1 MDKQDAR
8 TLDHGTLEAIR
19 VRAVRQVQAGE
30 SPEAVIRALGFTRRC
45 IYSWLAMY
53 RAGGWD
59 ALKAKKIPGRPRRLS
74 GRDMQWVYRTVTGKN
89 PLQRGFPFALW
100 TRGMVQSLIR
110 KHCGVRLSLVSV
122 GRLLAQL
129 GLTCQKPL
137 WRAYQQDGSRVQQWL
152 KREYPR
158 IRALAKREKAEVF
171 FEDESGVRSDFHSG
185 STWAVRGQT
194 PIVRVTGQR
203 FSLNMISAIS
213 PRGALRFMVV
223 KGGVGARVF
232 IEFLKRLMHGQRR
245 PVFLIVDGHPAHRAK
260 IVKEFV
266 ESLEGK
272 LRLYF
277 LPPYSPELNPDE
289 LVWNDVKNNA
299 VGRSKLDGPKDL
311 HRAVVGRLRFLQKR
325 PDRVR
330 SFFQSPDTRYAA

>member
-1 MDKQDAR
+1 MARLDAR
-8 TLDHGTLEAIR
+8 KLDHATLEEIR
-19 VRAVRQVQAGE
+19 IRAVQQVQAGE
-30 SPEAVIRALGFTRRC
+30 SPEAVIRALGFSSRC

-59 ALKAKKIPGRPRRLS
+59 ALKAKRIPGRPRKLAA
-74 GRDMQWVYRTVTGKN
+74 RDLQWVYRTVTGKN
-89 PLQRGFPFALW
+89 PLQLGFPFALW
-100 TRGMVQSLIR
+100 TRGMIAKLIA

-122 GRLLAQL
+122 GRLLGQL
-129 GLTCQKPL
+129 GLTCQ
-137 WRAYQQDGSRVQQWL
+137 

-158 IRALAKREKAEVF
+158 IRALAKQEKAEIY

-185 STWAVRGQT
+185 STWAARGQT

-232 IEFLKRLMHGQRR
+232 INFLKRLMYGQRR

-260 IVKEFV
+260 LVKSYL

-299 VGRSKLDGPKDL
+299 VGRSRLDGPNDL
-311 HRAVVGRLRFLQKR
+311 HRAVVSRLRFLQQR
-325 PDRVR
+325 P
-330 SFFQSPDTRYAA
+330 TAYAASSSLPRLATQLET